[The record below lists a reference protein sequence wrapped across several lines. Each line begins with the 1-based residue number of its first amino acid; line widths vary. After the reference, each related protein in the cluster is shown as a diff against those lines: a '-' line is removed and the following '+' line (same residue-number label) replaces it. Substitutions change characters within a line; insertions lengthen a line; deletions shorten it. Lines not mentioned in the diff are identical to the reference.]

1 MSRLI
6 KIIAGGLL
14 GAVFVILAAYLIGS
28 LFGPLYNSEDESARN
43 FKLFLLILVGGI
55 GAGALLVHRCTSKHN
70 KAFKSGS

>member
-1 MSRLI
+1 MNRLI

-43 FKLFLLILVGGI
+43 FKFSLLILVGGI
-55 GAGALLVHRCTSKHN
+55 GVGALLVHRCTSKHN
-70 KAFKSGS
+70 KAFKSDS

>member
-14 GAVFVILAAYLIGS
+14 GAVFVILAAYLIGN

-43 FKLFLLILVGGI
+43 FKLFLLLLVGGI
-55 GAGALLVHRCTSKHN
+55 GTEALLVHRCTSKHN
-70 KAFKSGS
+70 KAFKSDL

>member
-1 MSRLI
+1 MSRLL

-14 GAVFVILAAYLIGS
+14 GAVFVILAAYLIGR

-55 GAGALLVHRCTSKHN
+55 GAGALLAHRCTSKHN
-70 KAFKSGS
+70 KAFKSDS